1 MFGDIPDEVFASM
14 PEIQPTDVANNF
26 EVPVFVAE
34 TEVAQQNE
42 VAKQNEVA
50 EQIQVENVNVDVTDG
65 PRMMHGPRMMG
76 GPRPRMMGGPRMM
89 DGPRM
94 VNGPK
99 LKKRSSDRLRKLKT
113 KAVTGPGASV
123 DEPFVLDESEEGV
136 LTQEDGAI
144 TSKDEIVLPYV
155 RNMPCLV
162 LPQEKKN

>member
-1 MFGDIPDEVFASM
+1 M
-14 PEIQPTDVANNF
+14 PEIQPIDVANNF

-42 VAKQNEVA
+42 VA
-50 EQIQVENVNVDVTDG
+50 EQIQVENVNADVTDG
-65 PRMMHGPRMMG
+65 PSMMHGPRMMG
-76 GPRPRMMGGPRMM
+76 GPRPRMMGGPRM
-89 DGPRM
+89 

-99 LKKRSSDRLRKLKT
+99 LKKRSSDKLRKLKT
-113 KAVTGPGASV
+113 KAIIGPGASV